1 MALISLSLEKSGI
14 RYEAKLISDP
24 SSPLLFILSSF
35 IAMKIMISFIAP
47 LNITLF
53 SVSYHTTIGMI

>member
-35 IAMKIMISFIAP
+35 IAMKIKISFIAP
-47 LNITLF
+47 LNVRF